1 MTGLILTFPGM
12 QTTHK
17 ETAEHVTRT
26 STVVTAQSAGSRDML
41 SEQRNNLVSVDG
53 ALRVDSASG
62 QGPGGCLLDTRS
74 SSLRLGPFSVRT
86 PALQRA
92 LTPRVTWPRALS
104 CGSSLWQQESH

>member
-1 MTGLILTFPGM
+1 MC
-12 QTTHK
+12 
-17 ETAEHVTRT
+17 TRT

-41 SEQRNNLVSVDG
+41 SEQRNNLISVDG

-86 PALQRA
+86 PALQRG
-92 LTPRVTWPRALS
+92 LTPGVAWP
-104 CGSSLWQQESH
+104 